1 MEPGVRTAILSIG
14 VAFCGFFALL
24 TIGTIIEDGFDF
36 LAVISLAIIGLLGV
50 GLLGAILNP
59 PED

>member
-1 MEPGVRTAILSIG
+1 VEPEVRTAVLAVGI
-14 VAFCGFFALL
+14 AFCAFFALL
-24 TIGTIIEDGFDF
+24 TVGTIIEDGFDF
-36 LAVISLAIIGLLGV
+36 LAVLSLMIIGLIGV